1 MGSLLYFIT
10 RYVNISNI
18 QTFNACCINNG
29 LSVLCIAQAKN
40 EPLDQTKMN
49 VVIKLKSSVD
59 LVFNIRC
66 ICGNQEVNAINAIKT
81 MYVSKAVP

>member
-1 MGSLLYFIT
+1 MGSLRYFIT

-29 LSVLCIAQAKN
+29 LSVLYVAHAKN
-40 EPLDQTKMN
+40 EALDQTKIN

-59 LVFNIRC
+59 FVVNMRC
-66 ICGNQEVNAINAIKT
+66 ICGNQEVNAINAINT